1 MSILYSHWR
10 LLVCSPLNSQ
20 SPKEYLVCCGHSYIL
35 LTDWMNEWN
44 ENKNII
50 TTIVVVVY
58 SRCDCLYQTK
68 RTISEDEDSI
78 LPVVHIP
85 YSLPVGSWLFLCAF
99 EILLMFFICISYGG
113 TMRSSPCCHTHGT
126 HTHTLRSWDWDTAE
140 EPVLNL
146 QGASQVL
153 CWRSGTSD
161 KAKPDIPVWRCLWD
175 ILPTIFFNQAIL
187 LLRNL
192 QWRPSFSRKKK
203 SQILALGVIHKLAP
217 AYHPGPS
224 PTTPLLF
231 LLEGT
236 SFAPDLTGYCLC
248 SITTLWVR
256 THVFIY
262 CQSLSSHTAPNP
274 AVITLPL
281 FVYQRSSSARALWL
295 PHHLSFGISM
305 VSSFTCNGAQ
315 FCASDA
321 PCLRPGAHRKPVL
334 TTESSA
340 PWGQDRWLSTPLPVP
355 RTVVGADWVRWDGAR
370 WSCIC
375 WVRLISSTEN
385 ENCCRVYTGLLKLRV
400 Q

>member
-1 MSILYSHWR
+1 MFFSTPCVGSYMRTWKLPNSSWNLSQAAHPIHPCRFCIPTDASLYVPPWIASLQKSTWYVVDIHTFYW
-10 LLVCSPLNSQ
+10 
-20 SPKEYLVCCGHSYIL
+20 

-203 SQILALGVIHKLAP
+203 AK
-217 AYHPGPS
+217 Y
-224 PTTPLLF
+224 
-231 LLEGT
+231 
-236 SFAPDLTGYCLC
+236 
-248 SITTLWVR
+248 
-256 THVFIY
+256 
-262 CQSLSSHTAPNP
+262 
-274 AVITLPL
+274 
-281 FVYQRSSSARALWL
+281 
-295 PHHLSFGISM
+295 
-305 VSSFTCNGAQ
+305 
-315 FCASDA
+315 
-321 PCLRPGAHRKPVL
+321 
-334 TTESSA
+334 
-340 PWGQDRWLSTPLPVP
+340 
-355 RTVVGADWVRWDGAR
+355 
-370 WSCIC
+370 
-375 WVRLISSTEN
+375 
-385 ENCCRVYTGLLKLRV
+385 
-400 Q
+400 